1 MCTPDSPLCY
11 SPLPFRTSPA
21 GPLRR
26 GFSRGFGGVPKGFSG
41 IKHRHNERELA
52 AMRLTIE
59 RAALLRALGH
69 VQSVVERRNTIPIL
83 SNVLLRA
90 EDGQLSL
97 SATDMDLEIVAS
109 VAAQGARKGAATAP
123 AHTLYDIVRKLRE
136 GAQIEI
142 ESASDKGSLTVR
154 SGRST
159 FTLACLPPEDYPL
172 MAGGELAH
180 GFTLSAT
187 DLKRLIDR
195 TRFAIST
202 EETRYYLNGIFLH
215 AAKSSDLNM
224 LRAVATDGHRLAR
237 MEIPLPE
244 GAAGM
249 PGVIVPRKTVT
260 ELRKL
265 IDELDQDVAV
275 ALSDTKI
282 RFTFGNAVLTSKLID
297 GTFPDYDRVLEVV
310 CKDFAEAV
318 DRVSTIS
325 TEKSRAVKLT
335 IERGN
340 LMLSAT
346 SPENGTATE
355 EIEVRYSASPL
366 EIGFNSRYLLDITE
380 QIEGEGARFAMA
392 DAASPTVVRDT
403 ADGSA
408 LYVLMPMR
416 V

>member
-1 MCTPDSPLCY
+1 M
-11 SPLPFRTSPA
+11 
-21 GPLRR
+21 
-26 GFSRGFGGVPKGFSG
+26 K
-41 IKHRHNERELA
+41 
-52 AMRLTIE
+52 LTIE

-90 EDGQLSL
+90 ENGRLSL
-97 SATDMDLEIVAS
+97 SATDMDLEM
-109 VAAQGARKGAATAP
+109 VAAVPAQGGRSGTTTAP

-136 GAQIEI
+136 GAQIEL
-142 ESASDKGSLTVR
+142 EASGDRGQMTLR

-159 FTLACLPPEDYPL
+159 FTLACLPSEDYPL
-172 MAGGELAH
+172 MASGELGH
-180 GFTLSAT
+180 SFVLSAS

-215 AAKSSDLNM
+215 AAKSNDVPM

-244 GAAGM
+244 GAGGM
-249 PGVIVPRKTVT
+249 PGVIVPRKTVA

-265 IDELDQDVAV
+265 LEEAEQDIAV
-275 ALSDTKI
+275 ALSETKI
-282 RFTFGNAVLTSKLID
+282 RFTFGATVLTSKLID
-297 GTFPDYDRVLEVV
+297 GTFPDYDRVIPTGNDRVLEVN
-310 CKDFAEAV
+310 CREFAEAV

-325 TEKSRAVKLT
+325 TEKSRAVKLAL
-335 IERGN
+335 ERGS
-340 LMLSAT
+340 LTLSAT

-355 EIEVRYSASPL
+355 EIEANYGAQPL
-366 EIGFNSRYLLDITE
+366 EIGFNARYLLDIAE
-380 QIEGEGARFAMA
+380 QIEGDGARFAMA
-392 DAASPTVVRDT
+392 DAASPTVVCDT
-403 ADGSA
+403 ADRSA